1 MSYNVYV
8 YYRVGA
14 QVAEELRRRLVTM
27 QQGIAERSGI
37 TGTLLVGADEPLLW
51 METYEAVEDRAAFLS
66 LLHQEADACGVAALL
81 PPEARHLEIFSIGS
95 EELTPAKT
103 LPR

>member
-14 QVAEELRRRLVTM
+14 EVAEELRRRLVTM

-51 METYEAVEDRAAFLS
+51 METYEAIADRAAFTS
-66 LLHQEADACGVAALL
+66 LLQEALDTSGAAALL
-81 PPEARHLEIFSIGS
+81 PVGARHVEIFL
-95 EELTPAKT
+95 E
-103 LPR
+103 PR